1 MVTTD
6 AFPLMLDVDTGV
18 DDALALALVTRSPE
32 ARLIGVST
40 LAGNVPVDQATENT
54 LRVLD
59 WCGVGDV
66 PVFRGASQPLVASYA
81 SATHV
86 HGENGL
92 GGAELPAAARGAEQL
107 PGPGA
112 LIRLAEEYAGEL
124 VVVALGPLT
133 NLAIALNVRP
143 ELTRQVRRL
152 VVMGGAFSVPGNVT
166 PAAEFNI
173 YVDPHAANQV
183 FSAPW
188 RSIVAVGLDVTHQVA
203 LSRQM
208 WGAIADDASGVSGL
222 VRKILARTFS
232 ARAMTGMY
240 LHDPLAAAVAIDPSF
255 VAADEGQRVVV
266 ETQGEER
273 GRTTRH
279 TGGSVAIAQS
289 VRQAEFA
296 RWFGD
301 RLGVPAG
308 DLAGALE
315 RAD

>member
-1 MVTTD
+1 
-6 AFPLMLDVDTGV
+6 MLDVDTGV

-40 LAGNVPVDQATENT
+40 LAGNVPVDLATENT
-54 LRVLD
+54 LRVLN
-59 WCGVGDV
+59 WCGASEV

-92 GGAELPAAARGAEQL
+92 GGADLPSAARGADQI

-143 ELTRQVRRL
+143 ELTRQVRRI
-152 VVMGGAFSVPGNVT
+152 VVMGGAFSVPGNIT
-166 PAAEFNI
+166 PASEFNI

-183 FSAPW
+183 FAAPW

-208 WGAIADDASGVSGL
+208 WDAIPDASDDVSGL
-222 VRKILARTFS
+222 VRQILARTFHE
-232 ARAMTGMY
+232 RAMTGMY
-240 LHDPLAAAVAIDPSF
+240 LHDPLAAAVAIDPSY
-255 VAADEGQRVVV
+255 VAVEEGQRIEV
-266 ETQGEER
+266 ETSGEER
-273 GRTTRH
+273 GRTTSH
-279 TGGSVAIAQS
+279 PGGSVAIARS
-289 VRQAEFA
+289 VRSADFA
-296 RWFGD
+296 WWFGD
-301 RLGVPAG
+301 RLGLPAG
-308 DLAGALE
+308 DLAGALQ